1 MAAVRG
7 TKTNFTGTITIVGGR
22 GRFERAKGDGSI
34 TGERLQTLAA
44 GAELY
49 VDVTLNIKK

>member
-1 MAAVRG
+1 MLDL
-7 TKTNFTGTITIVGGR
+7 
-22 GRFERAKGDGSI
+22 KGQKASDGSM
-34 TGERLQTLAA
+34 TGARLQTLAA